1 MDSRSLP
8 SDRDVLFIK
17 VHMRNARGRG
27 ELDDRQEI
35 DEAYWAKA
43 AADQAA
49 RQAGDET
56 DDSKSS

>member
-1 MDSRSLP
+1 
-8 SDRDVLFIK
+8 
-17 VHMRNARGRG
+17 MRNARGRG